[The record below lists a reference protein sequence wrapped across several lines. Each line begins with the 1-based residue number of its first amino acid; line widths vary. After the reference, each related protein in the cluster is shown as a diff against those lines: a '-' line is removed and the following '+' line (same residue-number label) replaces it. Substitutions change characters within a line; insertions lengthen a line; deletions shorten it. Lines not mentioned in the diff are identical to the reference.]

1 MTHTVR
7 HFHSLRTRKK
17 RATASVLRLKESY
30 GSPFLNNK
38 SDPLDELVFI
48 LLSQMTGS
56 VSYERVYD
64 RVKSEIPDWELLIEI
79 PVSKL
84 ENLIT
89 EAGLFRH
96 RATRLK
102 HIAKRLS
109 KDFGKVSLDAL
120 FDYDNEDA
128 QDYLMSLPGI
138 GVKSAKCVLMYSLGR
153 QVLPVDTH
161 TARVAYRLGL
171 VSSNEPL
178 VVDKEISVVVPRE
191 LRFDFHVN
199 AVAHGRAI
207 CEARKPRCDSCV
219 LFSLCQSEHKTNSQR

>member
-1 MTHTVR
+1 MQ
-7 HFHSLRTRKK
+7 HFHTLRTRKK
-17 RATASVLRLKESY
+17 RAKASVFRLKESY

-48 LLSQMTGS
+48 LLSQMTAS
-56 VSYERVYD
+56 ISYERVYD
-64 RVKSEIPDWELLIEI
+64 RVKSEIPNWEQLTEI
-79 PVSKL
+79 PLVKL

-89 EAGLFRH
+89 DAGLFRH

-102 HIAKRLS
+102 QIAKRLTT
-109 KDFGKVSLDAL
+109 DFGKVSLDSL
-120 FDYDNEDA
+120 FDYDDEQA
-128 QDYLMSLPGI
+128 QEYLMSLPGI

-161 TARVAYRLGL
+161 TARIAYRLGL

-191 LRFDFHVN
+191 LCFDFHVN

-207 CEARKPRCDSCV
+207 CDSRKPRCDSCV